1 MLTARPTEADFQ
13 QAEDPAIPET
23 HPEASNGS
31 SPNGSSANGSG
42 PASSSLV
49 GQMIEGTVTGITHF
63 GAFVNLDRGQT
74 GLIHISEIAYE
85 YVRDVRDHLKLSERV
100 RVKVLQVNPA
110 NGKYDLSLKQTRE
123 APAAVLPKWRGGK
136 RDKVLPEG
144 ADRAFEERLTKFM
157 KSSEER
163 LLDVKRNL
171 EAKRGGRF
179 K

>member
-1 MLTARPTEADFQ
+1 M
-13 QAEDPAIPET
+13 PET

-42 PASSSLV
+42 PASSGLV
-49 GQMIEGTVTGITHF
+49 GQVIEGTVTGITNF
-63 GAFVNLDRGQT
+63 GAFVILDGGQT

-100 RVKVLQVNPA
+100 SVKVLQVNPA
-110 NGKYDLSLKQTRE
+110 NGKYDLSLKQTHA
-123 APAAVLPKWRGGK
+123 APVAVLPKWRRGK
-136 RDKVLPEG
+136 RDKVVPDG
-144 ADRAFEERLTKFM
+144 ADPVFEERLTKFM